1 MTPSRLKTVLEATN
15 KRFGTGVENSC
26 EKMLQHITPNQ
37 SLFNLQYMTDDF
49 SRNHVVFNHYW
60 MKFSK
65 RL

>member
-1 MTPSRLKTVLEATN
+1 MTPSRLKIVLESTN

-26 EKMLQHITPNQ
+26 EKCFNITPNQ

-60 MKFSK
+60 IKFSK
-65 RL
+65 KL